1 MTIMG
6 CASPL
11 VSHSTCLAVGLRL
24 PIVWSEAAW
33 RSARAALRSRSR
45 SRTFKSA
52 ASAAAVSVS
61 IAAKSGYGCAMREG
75 VFFWLSTILRQNAM
89 RSLIGSLFQLRR
101 ILAIRVRGVVG
112 DASSRWMPVPKKIG
126 GLGIGVPWRSLGF
139 CVLLLHLGKMGEAQ
153 ARTLIQRAASGNIA
167 PAIWYSPERRGSP
180 LAILDIIAPVSLA
193 PIPRFVEKMPLPVG
207 KVPSLLE
214 K

>member
-1 MTIMG
+1 MGLSHYGTILL
-6 CASPL
+6 ASSLHGPAPFGPKQR
-11 VSHSTCLAVGLRL
+11 TCNQTRL
-24 PIVWSEAAW
+24 PVAWSEAAW

-61 IAAKSGYGCAMREG
+61 IAAKSGYGCAMGEG

-126 GLGIGVPWRSLGF
+126 GLGNCWSWGSSGVSVVF
-139 CVLLLHLGKMGEAQ
+139 FF
-153 ARTLIQRAASGNIA
+153 
-167 PAIWYSPERRGSP
+167 
-180 LAILDIIAPVSLA
+180 
-193 PIPRFVEKMPLPVG
+193 FV
-207 KVPSLLE
+207 
-214 K
+214 